1 MRIVFDAL
9 GSTELSGGMRL
20 HSTEVIRGWLKSWPD
35 DEVIVIGP
43 EWAKTEFG
51 DRADVR
57 VWPNEDPIRRSFGQ
71 LVYSAVVASRERA
84 DALVSLSPI
93 VSPLRRRLTACF
105 QHDWRHKL
113 NPHEFPIHQR
123 AYRWLWEVS
132 AKRADFN
139 ACISGKAQS
148 ETTRFVPSAHTV
160 VIENG
165 RDHARDW
172 PAFERPNGT
181 PNVVTF
187 GHHNNKRPDLV
198 IGALATLRRRGADAP
213 TATVLGA
220 RGEYAE
226 TLRALATELGVAD
239 LVAFPGFVDDTTY
252 QQIVSTASIVVMP
265 SSDEG
270 FGLPVAEALY
280 LGIPA
285 IVTSDSGMPEI
296 FGDDVVSVA
305 PTGDAL
311 AEAIAGVLDGALGA
325 ADVTGSELMTWADT
339 ASQLRS
345 NLRLAGLTA

>member
-20 HSTEVIRGWLKSWPD
+20 HSTELINGWLKSWPD
-35 DEVIVIGP
+35 DDVIVIGP
-43 EWAKTEFG
+43 KWAMAEFS

-71 LVYSAVVASRERA
+71 LAFSAFVAWRERA

-113 NPHEFPIHQR
+113 NPHEFPLHQR
-123 AYRWLWEVS
+123 AYRWLWELS
-132 AKRADFN
+132 AKNASFN
-139 ACISGKAQS
+139 ACISGKAQD
-148 ETTRFVPSAHTV
+148 ETIRFTRTAKTV

-172 PAFERPNGT
+172 PVFERRAGAPEI
-181 PNVVTF
+181 VTF

-198 IGALATLRRRGADAP
+198 IRALAVLRDQRTDVP
-213 TATVLGA
+213 MATVLGA
-220 RGEYAE
+220 RGAYAE
-226 TLRALATELGVAD
+226 TLRTLSAELGVED
-239 LVAFPGFVDDTTY
+239 LVSFPGFVEDATY
-252 QQIVSTASIVVMP
+252 QEVVSTAAVLVMP

-296 FGDDVVSVA
+296 FGGDVVSVA
-305 PTGDAL
+305 PTADAL

-325 ADVTGSELMTWADT
+325 ADVARSELITWADT
-339 ASQLRS
+339 AAQLRE
-345 NLRLAGLTA
+345 NLIRVGQTA